1 MTNGGSTIALGL
13 SSFFH
18 SSLGIRHSSFFP
30 TMPLKLQH
38 DEIPA
43 LNLTSMI
50 DVLFL
55 LIIFFMV
62 STKFDE
68 LERNIDVAIPEVA
81 QAGETSPPVKP
92 IVVAVFA
99 DGHIELDD
107 EVVSIADL
115 VQQLSSRGGLSSP
128 SVVIRG
134 DATCQYQH
142 VATALAACRQA
153 NISELGIAVR
163 IDGVGPSFR

>member
-1 MTNGGSTIALGL
+1 
-13 SSFFH
+13 
-18 SSLGIRHSSFFP
+18 
-30 TMPLKLQH
+30 MPLKLQH

-68 LERNIDVAIPEVA
+68 LERNIDVAVPEVK
-81 QAGETSPPVKP
+81 QAGETSPPRQT
-92 IVVAVFA
+92 VVVTVFA
-99 DGHIELDD
+99 DGHLELDG
-107 EVVSIADL
+107 ESVSIDEL
-115 VQQLSSRGGLSSP
+115 VNQLTTARGGLSEP

-134 DATCQYQH
+134 DAACPFQH
-142 VATALAACRQA
+142 VAAALAACRQA
-153 NISELGIAVR
+153 NISELGITVR
-163 IDGVGPSFR
+163 LAGGLGTSTVR

>member
-1 MTNGGSTIALGL
+1 
-13 SSFFH
+13 
-18 SSLGIRHSSFFP
+18 
-30 TMPLKLQH
+30 MPLKLQH
-38 DEIPA
+38 DEMPA

-68 LERNIDVAIPEVA
+68 MERNIDVAIPAV
-81 QAGETSPPVKP
+81 GEAVETTPPAKP
-92 IVVAVFA
+92 IVVTVFS
-99 DGHIELDD
+99 DGRLDLD
-107 EVVSIADL
+107 GQSVSIQEL
-115 VQQLSSRGGLSSP
+115 VSQLSARGALGRP

-163 IDGVGPSFR
+163 LDGAATSLR

>member
-1 MTNGGSTIALGL
+1 
-13 SSFFH
+13 
-18 SSLGIRHSSFFP
+18 
-30 TMPLKLQH
+30 
-38 DEIPA
+38 
-43 LNLTSMI
+43 MI

-68 LERNIDVAIPEVA
+68 LERNIDVAIPEVG
-81 QAGETSPPVKP
+81 QAGETSPPAKP
-92 IVVAVFA
+92 IVVTVFA
-99 DGHIELDD
+99 DGHFELDGQA
-107 EVVSIADL
+107 VSVSEL
-115 VQQLSSRGGLSSP
+115 VSQLSARGGLGRP

-142 VATALAACRQA
+142 VAVALAACRQA

-163 IDGVGPSFR
+163 LDGVGTSFR

>member
-1 MTNGGSTIALGL
+1 
-13 SSFFH
+13 
-18 SSLGIRHSSFFP
+18 
-30 TMPLKLQH
+30 MPLKLQH
-38 DEIPA
+38 DEMPA

-68 LERNIDVAIPEVA
+68 MERNIDVAIPQVGE
-81 QAGETSPPVKP
+81 AGESTQQEKP
-92 IVVAVFA
+92 IVVTVFA
-99 DGHIELDD
+99 DGHLELDGQAVTA
-107 EVVSIADL
+107 EEL
-115 VQQLSSRGGLSSP
+115 VTQLSSRGSLGRP

-142 VATALAACRQA
+142 VATALSACRRA

-163 IDGVGPSFR
+163 LDGMATSRR

>member
-1 MTNGGSTIALGL
+1 
-13 SSFFH
+13 
-18 SSLGIRHSSFFP
+18 
-30 TMPLKLQH
+30 MPLKLQH
-38 DEIPA
+38 DETPT

-68 LERNIDVAIPEVA
+68 MERNIDVAIPEVG
-81 QAGETSPPVKP
+81 QAGETTPPAKP
-92 IVVAVFA
+92 IVVTVFA
-99 DGHIELDD
+99 DGHLELDGQAVTA
-107 EVVSIADL
+107 EEL
-115 VQQLSSRGGLSSP
+115 VTRLSSLGGLGAP

-142 VATALAACRQA
+142 VAVALAACRQA
-153 NISELGIAVR
+153 NVSELGIAVR
-163 IDGVGPSFR
+163 LDGKGTSHR